1 MVKYVLALEDF
12 MINEKICIQL
22 NYEIALEN
30 MNGNQICENIQRDL
44 QEIINDYKV
53 PKEGLI
59 FILDI
64 SRVNSA
70 DLDIPKVKKILT
82 FLSNNFP
89 DMLNRCI
96 VFNYSKKVKMLFTL
110 IKNFLDKKT
119 SEKIIIDESISRL
132 LDSVTSN
139 PDILESVST
148 TNNN

>member
-1 MVKYVLALEDF
+1 MVKYVLALQDF

-53 PKEGLI
+53 PQEGLI

-64 SRVNSA
+64 SKVNSI

-132 LDSVTSN
+132 LDSVTNN

>member
-1 MVKYVLALEDF
+1 
-12 MINEKICIQL
+12 
-22 NYEIALEN
+22 
-30 MNGNQICENIQRDL
+30 
-44 QEIINDYKV
+44 
-53 PKEGLI
+53 
-59 FILDI
+59 
-64 SRVNSA
+64 
-70 DLDIPKVKKILT
+70 
-82 FLSNNFP
+82 
-89 DMLNRCI
+89 MLNRCI